1 MNVLGVGGGR
11 AEGSRQGEKRWC
23 GIRRGAEGG
32 WVTNPSPSTR
42 LPDCLPRVH
51 TLSLPGNQGWV
62 GGAPT

>member
-1 MNVLGVGGGR
+1 MGEQKGADRERRGG
-11 AEGSRQGEKRWC
+11 AASEG
-23 GIRRGAEGG
+23 GAEGG

-42 LPDCLPRVH
+42 LPGVH